1 MGVATKKPLYIGCV
15 MRCPHCE
22 GLEDKVLESRSLANG
37 ESIRRR
43 RECLSCGYRF
53 TSYERIEEKHLM
65 VVKSDGR
72 REPFDRVKLERG
84 IQRACEKRNVSQVTI
99 EDMINDLEDE
109 AAMIGKSTHE
119 IPSREIGESVLRRL
133 YDLDSVAYI
142 RFASVYRKFKDVG
155 EFVREIESLG
165 MNAGERNGE

>member
-1 MGVATKKPLYIGCV
+1 

-22 GLEDKVLESRSLANG
+22 GLEDKVLESRSLAGG

-72 REPFDRVKLERG
+72 REPFDREKLERG

-99 EDMINDLEDE
+99 EEMINDLEDE
-109 AAMIGKSTHE
+109 AAMIGKSSHE
-119 IPSREIGESVLRRL
+119 IATRDLGEMVLRRL

-142 RFASVYRKFKDVG
+142 RFASVYRRFENVG
-155 EFVREIESLG
+155 QFVREIESLDG
-165 MNAGERNGE
+165 AGGDRKT